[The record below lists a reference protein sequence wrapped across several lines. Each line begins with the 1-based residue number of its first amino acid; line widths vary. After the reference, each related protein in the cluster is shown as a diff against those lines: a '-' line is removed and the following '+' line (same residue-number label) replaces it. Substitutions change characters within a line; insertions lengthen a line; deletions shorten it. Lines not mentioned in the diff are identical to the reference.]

1 MGKGPGTILK
11 DCIALA
17 IDRNGKKDDKALLE
31 INKTTGGYCLYEEEV
46 KRLFLLQDYG
56 VKSTDKYLKQWYDLS
71 VASRIR
77 DKNGYFFILFYPS
90 DLKGAL

>member
-17 IDRNGKKDDKALLE
+17 IEKNGNKDDKALSE
-31 INKTTGGYCLYEEEV
+31 MNKKTGGYCLYEDEV

-56 VKSTDKYLKQWYDLS
+56 IRSTDKYLKQWYDLN
-71 VASRIR
+71 VASRLR
-77 DKNGYFFILFYPS
+77 DKDGYIFILFYPME
-90 DLKGAL
+90 LKEAL